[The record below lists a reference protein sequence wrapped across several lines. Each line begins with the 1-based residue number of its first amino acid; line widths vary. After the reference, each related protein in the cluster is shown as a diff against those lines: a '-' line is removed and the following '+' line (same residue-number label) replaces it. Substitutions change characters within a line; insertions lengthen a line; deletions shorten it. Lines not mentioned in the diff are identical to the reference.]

1 MLAFIKSLHASV
13 SCLHLTLPPPESC
26 LVRRSTLMAV
36 VTIMLV
42 AINIFGE
49 KEGRRKSGIST
60 TMKKLLNGCNCFKR
74 KLVYSG
80 ASLSEG
86 INLWGLNITRDK
98 NKIICQLMIIL
109 DLFNKRPLIKG
120 STVIN

>member
-13 SCLHLTLPPPESC
+13 SSLNLPPPESC

-60 TMKKLLNGCNCFKR
+60 TMKKLLNG
-74 KLVYSG
+74 
-80 ASLSEG
+80 
-86 INLWGLNITRDK
+86 
-98 NKIICQLMIIL
+98 
-109 DLFNKRPLIKG
+109 
-120 STVIN
+120 